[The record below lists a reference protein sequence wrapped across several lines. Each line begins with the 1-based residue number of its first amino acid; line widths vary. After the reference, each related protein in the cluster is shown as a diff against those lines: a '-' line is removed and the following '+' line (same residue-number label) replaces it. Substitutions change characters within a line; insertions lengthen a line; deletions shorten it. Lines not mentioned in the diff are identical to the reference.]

1 MKAQRRWCPSPDR
14 NRSQSLRSFATCNW
28 HNPGRLSI
36 LEAPI
41 DKELT
46 LGPPRETNEVNVW
59 IDQDLCTGDGLCEE
73 IASDAFLAMDEGHF
87 YALATNKVE
96 PYRNQR
102 RTQER

>member
-1 MKAQRRWCPSPDR
+1 
-14 NRSQSLRSFATCNW
+14 
-28 HNPGRLSI
+28 
-36 LEAPI
+36 
-41 DKELT
+41 
-46 LGPPRETNEVNVW
+46 VNVW